1 MEAKKTEQA
10 AGRAGG
16 VRPHVVRSFTLR
28 NLAKNRARSI
38 VTIVGIALS
47 CALLAAVLLCVSSL
61 TAYMRDVELARDGAW
76 MASVTTTDEDAI
88 DKARADRQVSGLTD
102 LTHVGQMQSFDSSKE
117 DPADAV
123 SAQLQIQAIDDS
135 LTQLCTIQL
144 SDGRL
149 PQNSHEIVLNKKY
162 QGTNELTD
170 QPCELGST
178 FSGELALRCLADD
191 DARRFDLSTSF
202 GSFGEEGLVPSGI
215 EASYTVVGFYDTDW
229 SSTLTWSGGD
239 SALVLESGQVVAP
252 SQTYEGTVAA
262 SVQAFSPAFTYADA
276 DLVTAQAALGEEVD
290 HTVYLATQGIS
301 TVGDLVALVESYFG
315 TDTTVFT
322 HDQLLRCLFMT
333 DSRSLWETLY
343 QLAGIVCAIIVIAS
357 ASLIFNAFAISV
369 AERTCQFGLLS
380 SIGASKRQIRAMVFW
395 EAMALAIVGI
405 PAGLLLGVA
414 GSAVVLGSISGQL
427 ASVLGASTDFPVPF
441 TLAVDAPSLAMAAL
455 LALVVVMLSA
465 WVPSRRA
472 ASVSAVEAL
481 RNVNDVRLSGRQL
494 RRARSCASDP
504 WKPHAF
510 EVGAH
515 ILGVPGALAS
525 RSASRGP
532 AKARVASAS
541 LAIAIVLFVTAGS
554 FGDALKA
561 IAGATTEEYDYD
573 ISVLAYSD
581 QDGDVSRAQAV
592 YQELCDVEGVQGQG
606 AVALASLPASMPVS
620 MAGPDAYGYDDGAG
634 AFQYQVRL
642 VFVDDEAYRVYLD
655 QLGLNADEY
664 LDASHPKALAYNE
677 TGHNGGVG
685 YANLHV
691 YAGTGTVSLLAYDL
705 PTEASTRG
713 PLYEGLYANDG
724 SYAAGADAAGVWEM
738 APSDYEYSGSSDEDT
753 SSEGSRADS
762 QASAPDT
769 SQTVRYPRSEY
780 AKPLADIEVGAVVD
794 EKPQGM
800 SLNVQAGL
808 IVPMSFAKTLFGQD
822 NLAAATIDGGSL
834 GFSAYFDAD
843 DPAQAT
849 SAMYNVMN
857 DSDFLG
863 YSVFNVDDQVKT
875 QTDMVTVV
883 NTLSYS
889 FAIILALV
897 AVANVFNTLVSSLLL
912 RQREFAVLQSV
923 GMSRTGV
930 RRMVMW
936 ECVRFGARGLIGG
949 LAASFVVTLLLH
961 RAMGLSFR
969 GLGFTMPW
977 ASVGMAFA
985 VCILV
990 TLLACAY
997 GLKHAKTDN
1006 VVEALRM
1013 Q

>member
-10 AGRAGG
+10 ATGAGA

-28 NLAKNRARSI
+28 NLVKNRARSI

-76 MASVTTTDEDAI
+76 MARVTTTDEGAI
-88 DKARADRQVSGLTD
+88 AQARSDEQVSGLTD
-102 LTHVGQMQSFDSSKE
+102 LTYVGQMQSFDAGKE
-117 DPADAV
+117 DPTDAV
-123 SAQLQIQAIDDS
+123 AAQLQIQAIDS
-135 LTQLCTIQL
+135 NLTQLCTIQL
-144 SDGRL
+144 CDGRL

-162 QGTNELTD
+162 QGTTELTD

-178 FSGELALRCLADD
+178 FSGELALRCLAGDE
-191 DARRFDLSTSF
+191 ARRFDLDTSF
-202 GSFGEEGLVPSGI
+202 GGFGEEGLVPSGV
-215 EASYTVVGFYDTDW
+215 EATYTVVGFYDTDW
-229 SSTLTWSGGD
+229 SATLTWSAD
-239 SALVLESGQVVAP
+239 SALALESGQVVAP
-252 SQTYEGTVAA
+252 SQSYEGTVVA
-262 SVQAFSPAFTYADA
+262 SIQAFSPAFTYADA
-276 DLVTAQAALGEEVD
+276 DLVTAQGALGEEVD

-301 TVGDLVALVESYFG
+301 TVGDLVVLVESYFG
-315 TDTTVFT
+315 TDITIST
-322 HDQLLRCLFMT
+322 HDSLLRCLFMT

-343 QLAGIVCAIIVIAS
+343 QLAGIVCAVIVIAS

-369 AERTCQFGLLS
+369 AERTRQFGLLS

-395 EAMALAIVGI
+395 EALALAVVGI
-405 PAGLLLGVA
+405 PAGLLLGVV
-414 GSAVVLGSISGQL
+414 GSAVVLGFISEPL
-427 ASVLGASTDFPVPF
+427 TNTLGGADFPVPF
-441 TLAVDAPSLAMAAL
+441 ALAVDPVSLVAAAV

-472 ASVSAVEAL
+472 ANVSAVEAL
-481 RNVNDVRLSGRQL
+481 RNVNDVRLSRRQL

-504 WKPHAF
+504 WKPRAF

-573 ISVLAYSD
+573 ISVSAYSD

-592 YQELCDVEGVQGQG
+592 YQELCDVGGVQGKG
-606 AVALASLPASMPVS
+606 AIALVSLPASMPVS
-620 MAGPDAYGYDDGAG
+620 MAGDDAYGYDDGTG
-634 AFQYQVRL
+634 AFQYQASL
-642 VFVDDEAYRVYLD
+642 VFVDDEAYRTYLD

-685 YANLHV
+685 YANLHE

-705 PTEASTRG
+705 PAEASARG
-713 PLYEGLYANDG
+713 PLYESLYASDG
-724 SYAAGADAAGVWEM
+724 SYAADAAGVWEM
-738 APSDYEYSGSSDEDT
+738 VASEYEYSGSSDEGA
-753 SSEGSRADS
+753 SSEGSGADS
-762 QASAPDT
+762 QANASDT

-800 SLNVQAGL
+800 SLKVQAGL

-834 GFSAYFDAD
+834 GFAAYFDAD

-863 YSVFNVDDQVKT
+863 YSVFNVDDQVKS

-923 GMSRTGV
+923 GMSRAGV

-936 ECVRFGARGLIGG
+936 ECVRFGARGLICGM
-949 LAASFVVTLLLH
+949 AVSFVVALLLH
-961 RAMGLSFR
+961 RAMELSFR

-977 ASVGMAFA
+977 ASVAIAFA
-985 VCILV
+985 VCILI

>member
-1 MEAKKTEQA
+1 MGSKKTEQA
-10 AGRAGG
+10 AAGAG
-16 VRPHVVRSFTLR
+16 TVRPHVVRSFTLR
-28 NLAKNRARSI
+28 NLVKNRARSI

-76 MASVTTTDEDAI
+76 MARVTTTDEGAI
-88 DKARADRQVSGLTD
+88 AQARSDEQVSGLTD
-102 LTHVGQMQSFDSSKE
+102 LTYVGQMQSFDAGKE
-117 DPADAV
+117 DPTDAV
-123 SAQLQIQAIDDS
+123 AAQLQIQAIDSD

-144 SDGRL
+144 CDGRL
-149 PQNSHEIVLNKKY
+149 PQNSREIVLNKKY
-162 QGTNELTD
+162 QGTTELTD

-178 FSGELALRCLADD
+178 ISGELALRCLAGDE
-191 DARRFDLSTSF
+191 ARRFDLDTSF
-202 GSFGEEGLVPSGI
+202 GGFGEEGLVPSGV
-215 EASYTVVGFYDTDW
+215 EATYTVVGFYDTDW
-229 SSTLTWSGGD
+229 SATLTWSAD
-239 SALVLESGQVVAP
+239 SALVPESGQVVAP
-252 SQTYEGTVAA
+252 SQSYDGTVVAII
-262 SVQAFSPAFTYADA
+262 QAFSPAFTYADA
-276 DLVTAQAALGEEVD
+276 DLVTAQGALGEEVD

-301 TVGDLVALVESYFG
+301 TVGDLVVLVESYFG
-315 TDTTVFT
+315 TDITIST
-322 HDQLLRCLFMT
+322 HDSLLRCLFMT

-343 QLAGIVCAIIVIAS
+343 QLAGIVCAVIVIAS

-369 AERTCQFGLLS
+369 AERTRQFGLLS

-395 EAMALAIVGI
+395 EALALAVVGI
-405 PAGLLLGVA
+405 PAGLLLGVV
-414 GSAVVLGSISGQL
+414 GSAVVLGFISEPL
-427 ASVLGASTDFPVPF
+427 TNTLGGADFPVPF
-441 TLAVDAPSLAMAAL
+441 ALAVDPVSLVAAAV

-472 ASVSAVEAL
+472 ANVSAVEAL
-481 RNVNDVRLSGRQL
+481 RNVNDVRLSRRQL

-504 WKPHAF
+504 WKPRAF

-573 ISVLAYSD
+573 ISVSAYSD

-592 YQELCDVEGVQGQG
+592 YQELCDVGGVQGKG
-606 AVALASLPASMPVS
+606 AIALVSLPASMPVS
-620 MAGPDAYGYDDGAG
+620 MAGDDAYGYDDGTG
-634 AFQYQVRL
+634 AFQYQASL
-642 VFVDDEAYRVYLD
+642 VFVDDEAYRTYLD

-685 YANLHV
+685 YANLHE

-705 PTEASTRG
+705 PAEASARG
-713 PLYEGLYANDG
+713 TLYESLYASDG
-724 SYAAGADAAGVWEM
+724 SYAAAAAGVWEM
-738 APSDYEYSGSSDEDT
+738 VASEYEYSGSSDEGA
-753 SSEGSRADS
+753 SSEGSGADS
-762 QASAPDT
+762 QANASDT

-834 GFSAYFDAD
+834 GFAAYFDAD

-863 YSVFNVDDQVKT
+863 YSVFNVDDQVKS

-923 GMSRTGV
+923 GMSRAGV

-936 ECVRFGARGLIGG
+936 ECVRFGARGLICGM
-949 LAASFVVTLLLH
+949 AVSFVVALLLH
-961 RAMGLSFR
+961 RAMELSFR

-977 ASVGMAFA
+977 ASVAIAFA

>member
-1 MEAKKTEQA
+1 MGSKKTEQA
-10 AGRAGG
+10 AAGAG
-16 VRPHVVRSFTLR
+16 TVRPHVVRSFTLR
-28 NLAKNRARSI
+28 NLVKNRARSI

-76 MASVTTTDEDAI
+76 MARVTTTDEGAI
-88 DKARADRQVSGLTD
+88 AQARSDEQVSGLTD
-102 LTHVGQMQSFDSSKE
+102 LTYVGQMQSFDAGKE
-117 DPADAV
+117 DPTDAV
-123 SAQLQIQAIDDS
+123 AAQLQIQAIDSD
-135 LTQLCTIQL
+135 LAQLCTIQL
-144 SDGRL
+144 CDGHL
-149 PQNSHEIVLNKKY
+149 PQNSREIVLNKKY
-162 QGTNELTD
+162 QGTTELTD

-178 FSGELALRCLADD
+178 ISGELALRCLAGDE
-191 DARRFDLSTSF
+191 ARRFDLDTSF
-202 GSFGEEGLVPSGI
+202 GGFGEEGLVPSGV
-215 EASYTVVGFYDTDW
+215 EATYTVVGFYDTDW
-229 SSTLTWSGGD
+229 SATLTWSAD
-239 SALVLESGQVVAP
+239 SALVPESGQVVAP
-252 SQTYEGTVAA
+252 SQSYDGTVVAII
-262 SVQAFSPAFTYADA
+262 QAFSPAFTYADA
-276 DLVTAQAALGEEVD
+276 DLVTAQGALGEEVD

-301 TVGDLVALVESYFG
+301 TVGDLVVLVESYLG
-315 TDTTVFT
+315 TDITIST
-322 HDQLLRCLFMT
+322 HDSLLRCLFMT

-369 AERTCQFGLLS
+369 AERTRQFGLLS

-395 EAMALAIVGI
+395 EALALAVVGI

-427 ASVLGASTDFPVPF
+427 ASVLGATTDSPVPF
-441 TLAVDAPSLAMAAL
+441 TLSVDAFSLALAAL

-472 ASVSAVEAL
+472 ANVSAVEAL
-481 RNVNDVRLSGRQL
+481 RNVNDVRLSRRQL

-504 WKPHAF
+504 WKPRAF

-573 ISVLAYSD
+573 ISVWAYSD

-592 YQELCDVEGVQGQG
+592 YQELCDVGGMQGKG
-606 AVALASLPASMPVS
+606 AIALVSLPASMPVS
-620 MAGPDAYGYDDGAG
+620 MAGDDAYGYDDGTG
-634 AFQYQVRL
+634 AFQYQASL
-642 VFVDDEAYRVYLD
+642 VFVDDEAYRTYLD

-677 TGHNGGVG
+677 TGHNDGVG
-685 YANLHV
+685 YANLHE

-705 PTEASTRG
+705 PAGASTRG
-713 PLYEGLYANDG
+713 PLYESLYASDG
-724 SYAAGADAAGVWEM
+724 SYAADAAGVWEM
-738 APSDYEYSGSSDEDT
+738 AASEYEYSGSSDEGA
-753 SSEGSRADS
+753 SSEGSGADS
-762 QASAPDT
+762 QANASDT

-822 NLAAATIDGGSL
+822 NLAAVTIEGGSL
-834 GFSAYFDAD
+834 GFAAYFDAD
-843 DPAQAT
+843 DPARAT

-863 YSVFNVDDQVKT
+863 YSVFNVDEQVKS

-923 GMSRTGV
+923 GMSRAGV

-936 ECVRFGARGLIGG
+936 ECVRFGVRGLICGM
-949 LAASFVVTLLLH
+949 AVSFVVALLLH
-961 RAMGLSFR
+961 RAMELSFR

-977 ASVGMAFA
+977 ASVAIAFA

>member
-10 AGRAGG
+10 AGGAGG

-47 CALLAAVLLCVSSL
+47 CALLTAVLLCVSSL

-102 LTHVGQMQSFDSSKE
+102 LTYVGQMQSFDAGKE
-117 DPADAV
+117 DPTDAV
-123 SAQLQIQAIDDS
+123 AAQLQIQAIDSD

-144 SDGRL
+144 CDGRL

-162 QGTNELTD
+162 QGTIELTD

-178 FSGELALRCLADD
+178 FSGELALRSLAGDE
-191 DARRFDLSTSF
+191 ARRFDLCTGF
-202 GSFGEEGLVPSGI
+202 GSFGEEGLVPSGV
-215 EASYTVVGFYDTDW
+215 EATYTVVGFYDTDW
-229 SSTLTWSGGD
+229 SATLTWSGGD

-276 DLVTAQAALGEEVD
+276 DLVTVQGALGEEVD
-290 HTVYLATQGIS
+290 HTVYLAAQGIS
-301 TVGDLVALVESYFG
+301 TVGDLVVLVESYFG
-315 TDTTVFT
+315 TDITIST
-322 HDQLLRCLFMT
+322 HDSLLRCLFMT

-369 AERTCQFGLLS
+369 AERTRQFGLLS

-395 EAMALAIVGI
+395 EALALAVVGI
-405 PAGLLLGVA
+405 PAGLLLGVV
-414 GSAVVLGSISGQL
+414 GSAVVLGFISEPL
-427 ASVLGASTDFPVPF
+427 TNTLGGADFPVPF
-441 TLAVDAPSLAMAAL
+441 ALAVDPVSLVAAAL

-472 ASVSAVEAL
+472 ANVSAVEAL
-481 RNVNDVRLSGRQL
+481 RNVNDVRLSRRQL

-504 WKPHAF
+504 WKPRSF

-573 ISVLAYSD
+573 ISVSAYSD
-581 QDGDVSRAQAV
+581 QDGDVSRAQSV
-592 YQELCDVEGVQGQG
+592 YQELCNVGGVQGKG
-606 AVALASLPASMPVS
+606 AIALVSLPASMPVS
-620 MAGPDAYGYDDGAG
+620 MAGDDAYGYDDGTG
-634 AFQYQVRL
+634 AFQYQASL
-642 VFVDDEAYRVYLD
+642 VFVDDEAYRTYLD

-677 TGHNGGVG
+677 AGHNGGVG
-685 YANLHV
+685 YANLHE
-691 YAGTGTVSLLAYDL
+691 YAGTGTVSLFSYDL
-705 PTEASTRG
+705 PAEASARG
-713 PLYEGLYANDG
+713 PLYESLYASDG
-724 SYAAGADAAGVWEM
+724 SYAAGADAACVWEM
-738 APSDYEYSGSSDEDT
+738 GASEYEYSGSSDEGA
-753 SSEGSRADS
+753 SSEGSGADS
-762 QASAPDT
+762 QANASDT

-834 GFSAYFDAD
+834 GFAAYFDAD
-843 DPAQAT
+843 DSAQAT

-863 YSVFNVDDQVKT
+863 YSVFNVDEQVKS

-923 GMSRTGV
+923 GMSRAGV

-936 ECVRFGARGLIGG
+936 ECVRFGARGLIFGM
-949 LAASFVVTLLLH
+949 AVSFVVALLLH
-961 RAMGLSFR
+961 RAMELSFR

-977 ASVGMAFA
+977 ASVAIAFA

>member
-10 AGRAGG
+10 AGGAGG

-162 QGTNELTD
+162 QGTTELTD

-191 DARRFDLSTSF
+191 GARRFDLSTSF
-202 GSFGEEGLVPSGI
+202 GSFGEEGLVPSGV

-229 SSTLTWSGGD
+229 SATLTWSGGD

-262 SVQAFSPAFTYADA
+262 SIQAFSPAFTYADA

-301 TVGDLVALVESYFG
+301 TVGDLGALVESYFG

-322 HDQLLRCLFMT
+322 HGQLLRCLFMT

-343 QLAGIVCAIIVIAS
+343 QLAAIVCAVIVIAS

-369 AERTCQFGLLS
+369 AERTRQFGLLS

-481 RNVNDVRLSGRQL
+481 RNVNDVRLSRRQL
-494 RRARSCASDP
+494 RLARSCASDP
-504 WKPHAF
+504 WKPRAF
-510 EVGAH
+510 EVGSH
-515 ILGVPGALAS
+515 ILGVPGTLAS

-581 QDGDVSRAQAV
+581 QDGDVSRVQAV

-606 AVALASLPASMPVS
+606 AVALVSLPASMPVS

-634 AFQYQVRL
+634 AFQYQVSL

-685 YANLHV
+685 YANLHE

-705 PTEASTRG
+705 PAEAVARG

-724 SYAAGADAAGVWEM
+724 SYAAGEEPSGVWEM
-738 APSDYEYSGSSDEDT
+738 VVSDYEYSGSSDEGA
-753 SSEGSRADS
+753 SSDGSGADS
-762 QASAPDT
+762 QAGVSD
-769 SQTVRYPRSEY
+769 SNQTVRYPRSEY

-808 IVPMSFAKTLFGQD
+808 IVPMSFAKTLFEQV

-949 LAASFVVTLLLH
+949 LAASFVVALLLH
-961 RAMGLSFR
+961 RGMELSFR

-977 ASVGMAFA
+977 ASVAIAFA
-985 VCILV
+985 VCVMV

>member
-10 AGRAGG
+10 ATGSGA

-47 CALLAAVLLCVSSL
+47 CALLAAGLLCVSSL

-76 MASVTTTDEDAI
+76 MASVITTDDDAI
-88 DKARADRQVSGLTD
+88 AQARSDGRVSGLTD
-102 LTHVGQMQSFDSSKE
+102 LTYVGQMQSFDAGKE
-117 DPADAV
+117 DPTDAV
-123 SAQLQIQAIDDS
+123 AAQLQIQAIDS
-135 LTQLCTIQL
+135 NLTQLCTIQL
-144 SDGRL
+144 CDGRL

-162 QGTNELTD
+162 QGTTELTD

-178 FSGELALRCLADD
+178 FSGELALRSLAGDE
-191 DARRFDLSTSF
+191 ARRFDLCTGF
-202 GSFGEEGLVPSGI
+202 GGFGEEGLVPSGV
-215 EASYTVVGFYDTDW
+215 EATYTVVGFYDTDW
-229 SSTLTWSGGD
+229 SATLIWSTD

-252 SQTYEGTVAA
+252 SQSYDGTVVAGI
-262 SVQAFSPAFTYADA
+262 QAFSPAFTYADA
-276 DLVTAQAALGEEVD
+276 DLVTAQGALGEEVD
-290 HTVYLATQGIS
+290 HTVYLATQGVS
-301 TVGDLVALVESYFG
+301 TVGDLEALVESYFG
-315 TDTTVFT
+315 TDTTISE
-322 HDQLLRCLFMT
+322 HSQLLCCLFMT
-333 DSRSLWETLY
+333 DSRSVWATLY

-369 AERTCQFGLLS
+369 AERTRQFGLLS

-395 EAMALAIVGI
+395 EALALAVVAI
-405 PAGLLLGVA
+405 PAGLLLGVV
-414 GSAVVLGSISGQL
+414 GSAVVLGFISEPL
-427 ASVLGASTDFPVPF
+427 TNTLGGADFPVPF
-441 TLAVDAPSLAMAAL
+441 ALAVDPVSLVAAAV
-455 LALVVVMLSA
+455 LALVVVVLSA

-472 ASVSAVEAL
+472 AGVSAVEAL
-481 RNVNDVRLSGRQL
+481 RNANDVRLSRRQL
-494 RRARSCASDP
+494 RHARSCASDP
-504 WKPHAF
+504 WKPRAF

-573 ISVLAYSD
+573 ISVSAYSD

-592 YQELCDVEGVQGQG
+592 YQELCDVGGVQGKG
-606 AVALASLPASMPVS
+606 AIALVSLPASMPVS
-620 MAGPDAYGYDDGAG
+620 MAGDDAYGYDDGTG
-634 AFQYQVRL
+634 AFQYQASL
-642 VFVDDEAYRVYLD
+642 VFVDDEAYRTYLD

-685 YANLHV
+685 YANLHE
-691 YAGTGTVSLLAYDL
+691 YAGTGTVSLFSYDL
-705 PTEASTRG
+705 PAEASARG
-713 PLYEGLYANDG
+713 PLYESLYASDG
-724 SYAAGADAAGVWEM
+724 SYAAGADAACVWEM
-738 APSDYEYSGSSDEDT
+738 AASEYEYSGSSDEGA
-753 SSEGSRADS
+753 SSEGSGADS
-762 QASAPDT
+762 QANASDT

-780 AKPLADIEVGAVVD
+780 AKPLVDIEVGAVVD

-808 IVPMSFAKTLFGQD
+808 IIPMSFAKTLFGQD

-834 GFSAYFDAD
+834 GFAAYFDAD
-843 DPAQAT
+843 DLAQAI

-863 YSVFNVDDQVKT
+863 YSVFNVDEQVKS

-912 RQREFAVLQSV
+912 RQREFAVLQSA
-923 GMSRTGV
+923 GMSRAGV

-936 ECVRFGARGLIGG
+936 ECVRFGARGLICGM
-949 LAASFVVTLLLH
+949 AVSFVVALLLH
-961 RAMGLSFR
+961 RAMELSFR

-977 ASVGMAFA
+977 ASVAIAFA

>member
-10 AGRAGG
+10 AGGAGG

-162 QGTNELTD
+162 QGTIELTD

-191 DARRFDLSTSF
+191 GARRFDLSTSF
-202 GSFGEEGLVPSGI
+202 GSFGEEGLVPSGV

-229 SSTLTWSGGD
+229 SATLTWSGGD

-301 TVGDLVALVESYFG
+301 TVGDLVVLVESYFG

-369 AERTCQFGLLS
+369 AERTRQFGLLS

-395 EAMALAIVGI
+395 EALALAVVGI

-634 AFQYQVRL
+634 AFQYQVSF

-705 PTEASTRG
+705 PTEAFARG

-724 SYAAGADAAGVWEM
+724 SYAAGEEPSGVWEM
-738 APSDYEYSGSSDEDT
+738 AASDYEYSGSSDEDT
-753 SSEGSRADS
+753 SSEGSGADS
-762 QASAPDT
+762 QAG
-769 SQTVRYPRSEY
+769 V
-780 AKPLADIEVGAVVD
+780 
-794 EKPQGM
+794 
-800 SLNVQAGL
+800 
-808 IVPMSFAKTLFGQD
+808 
-822 NLAAATIDGGSL
+822 
-834 GFSAYFDAD
+834 
-843 DPAQAT
+843 
-849 SAMYNVMN
+849 
-857 DSDFLG
+857 SDFKD
-863 YSVFNVDDQVKT
+863 F
-875 QTDMVTVV
+875 
-883 NTLSYS
+883 
-889 FAIILALV
+889 
-897 AVANVFNTLVSSLLL
+897 SLP
-912 RQREFAVLQSV
+912 
-923 GMSRTGV
+923 
-930 RRMVMW
+930 
-936 ECVRFGARGLIGG
+936 
-949 LAASFVVTLLLH
+949 
-961 RAMGLSFR
+961 RA
-969 GLGFTMPW
+969 
-977 ASVGMAFA
+977 
-985 VCILV
+985 
-990 TLLACAY
+990 
-997 GLKHAKTDN
+997 
-1006 VVEALRM
+1006 
-1013 Q
+1013 

>member
-10 AGRAGG
+10 AGGAGG

-47 CALLAAVLLCVSSL
+47 CALLTAVLLCVSSL

-162 QGTNELTD
+162 QGTIELTD

-178 FSGELALRCLADD
+178 FSGELALRSLAGDE
-191 DARRFDLSTSF
+191 ARRFDLCTGF
-202 GSFGEEGLVPSGI
+202 GSFGEEGLVPSGV

-229 SSTLTWSGGD
+229 SATLTWSGGD

-276 DLVTAQAALGEEVD
+276 DLVTVQGALGEEVD
-290 HTVYLATQGIS
+290 HTVYLAAQGIS
-301 TVGDLVALVESYFG
+301 TVGDLVVLVESYFG
-315 TDTTVFT
+315 TDITIST
-322 HDQLLRCLFMT
+322 HDSLLRCLFMT

-369 AERTCQFGLLS
+369 AERTRQFGLLS

-395 EAMALAIVGI
+395 EALALAVVGI
-405 PAGLLLGVA
+405 PAGLLLGVV
-414 GSAVVLGSISGQL
+414 GSAVVLGFISEPL
-427 ASVLGASTDFPVPF
+427 TNTLGGADFPVPF
-441 TLAVDAPSLAMAAL
+441 ALAVDPVSLVAAAL

-481 RNVNDVRLSGRQL
+481 RNVNDVRLSRRQL

-504 WKPHAF
+504 WKPRPF

-573 ISVLAYSD
+573 ISVSAYSD

-592 YQELCDVEGVQGQG
+592 YQELCNVGGVQGKG
-606 AVALASLPASMPVS
+606 AIALVSLPASMPVS
-620 MAGPDAYGYDDGAG
+620 MAGDDAYGYDDGTG
-634 AFQYQVRL
+634 AFQYQASL
-642 VFVDDEAYRVYLD
+642 VFVDDEAYCTYLD

-685 YANLHV
+685 YANLHE

-705 PTEASTRG
+705 PAGASARG
-713 PLYEGLYANDG
+713 PLYESLYASDG
-724 SYAAGADAAGVWEM
+724 SYAADADAADVWEM
-738 APSDYEYSGSSDEDT
+738 VASEYEYSGSSDEGA
-753 SSEGSRADS
+753 SSEGSGADS
-762 QASAPDT
+762 QANASDT

-822 NLAAATIDGGSL
+822 NLAAAAIDGGSL
-834 GFSAYFDAD
+834 GFAAYFDAD
-843 DPAQAT
+843 DTSQAT

-863 YSVFNVDDQVKT
+863 YSVFNVDDQVKS

-923 GMSRTGV
+923 GMSRAGV

-936 ECVRFGARGLIGG
+936 ECVRFGACGLICGM
-949 LAASFVVTLLLH
+949 AVSFVVALLLH
-961 RAMGLSFR
+961 RAMQLSFR

-977 ASVGMAFA
+977 ASVAIAFA
-985 VCILV
+985 VCILI